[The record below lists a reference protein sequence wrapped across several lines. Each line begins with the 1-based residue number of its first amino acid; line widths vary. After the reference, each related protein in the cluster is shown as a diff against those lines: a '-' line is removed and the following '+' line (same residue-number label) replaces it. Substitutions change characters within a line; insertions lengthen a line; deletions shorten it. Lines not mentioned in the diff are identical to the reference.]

1 MSTETLSARPADIV
15 AESALDPRRA
25 GLHPDGAVQIG
36 PCALPYSAY
45 ASEAARRAFVTV
57 LNPPPAEIATDMLA
71 LRAHYAK
78 QNERL
83 ADQMLEMF
91 PVEVREDRIGGVRV
105 HRVTPATPD
114 PKNAGRV
121 LLALH
126 GGAFAW
132 GADSGALVE
141 AIPIASEMGVEVIA
155 VDYRMAPEHQYP
167 AASEDVAA
175 VYRALIE
182 APPPQA
188 IGLYGCSAGGILTAQ
203 SVAWFA
209 RHGLPRPGAVAIL
222 GAGGGEMLGDAPHL
236 APTLEGYGA
245 VAGDALSL
253 SSLAYLADASP
264 ADPCVCPGEHADV
277 LAQFPPTLLI
287 AGGRD
292 FAASSATDLHLKLED
307 AGVEARLYMFDGL
320 WHAFQIFP
328 ELPESRQV
336 YRIMARFFDRNLSA

>member
-1 MSTETLSARPADIV
+1 MPS
-15 AESALDPRRA
+15 ESIDAPALDPRRA
-25 GLHPDGAVQIG
+25 GLKADGSVEVGAC
-36 PCALPYSAY
+36 PLPFSAY
-45 ASEAARRAFVTV
+45 ASAAARAAFVAV
-57 LNPPPAEIATDMLA
+57 LNPPPSEIAADLLA

-78 QNERL
+78 QNQRL
-83 ADQMLEMF
+83 TDQMLEMF
-91 PVEVREDRIGGVRV
+91 PVAVREDEIGGVRV

-114 PKNAGRV
+114 PKNNGRA
-121 LLALH
+121 LIALH

-175 VYRALIE
+175 VYRALLE
-182 APPPQA
+182 TRAPEA

-209 RHGLPRPGAVAIL
+209 SHGLPRPGGIGIL

-245 VAGDALSL
+245 VPGDALRLNSL
-253 SSLAYLADASP
+253 PYLAEASP

-277 LAQFPPTLLI
+277 LANFPPTLLI

-292 FAASSATDLHLKLED
+292 FALSSACDLHLKLED
-307 AGVEARLYMFDGL
+307 AGVDARLYVFDGL

-336 YRIMARFFDRNLSA
+336 YRVLAKFFDRTLAQ

>member
-1 MSTETLSARPADIV
+1 MATETLSAPV
-15 AESALDPRRA
+15 AESDLDPRRA
-25 GLHPDGAVQIG
+25 GLRPDGAATIG
-36 PCALPYSAY
+36 PFVLPYSTY
-45 ASEAARRAFVTV
+45 ASDAARRAFVTV
-57 LNPPPAEIATDMLA
+57 INPPPAEIATDMLA
-71 LRAHYAK
+71 LRAHYDR
-78 QNERL
+78 QNQRL
-83 ADQMLEMF
+83 TDQMLEMF
-91 PVEVREDRIGGVRV
+91 PVQVREDRIGGVRV

-114 PKNAGRV
+114 PRNAGRV
-121 LLALH
+121 LIALH

-155 VDYRMAPEHQYP
+155 VDYRLAPEHQYP

-175 VYRALIE
+175 VYQALIQDH
-182 APPPQA
+182 APEA
-188 IGLYGCSAGGILTAQ
+188 IGLYGCSAGGILTVQ

-209 RHGLPRPGAVAIL
+209 KQGLPRPGAIALL

-236 APTLEGYGA
+236 APTLEGYGP
-245 VAGDALSL
+245 VAGEALRL
-253 SSLAYLADASP
+253 SSLAYLAEAALD
-264 ADPCVCPGEHADV
+264 DPCVCPGEHAEV

-307 AGVEARLYMFDGL
+307 AGVEARLYVFDGL

-336 YRIMARFFDRNLSA
+336 YRIIARFFDRSLIA